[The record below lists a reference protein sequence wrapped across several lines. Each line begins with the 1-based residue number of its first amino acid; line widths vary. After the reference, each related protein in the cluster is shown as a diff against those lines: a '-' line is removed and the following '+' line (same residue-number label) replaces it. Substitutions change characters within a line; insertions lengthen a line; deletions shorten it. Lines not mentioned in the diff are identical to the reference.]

1 MNESYGRPSVM
12 TNSENFKSKCNEL
25 INTNEKEQNQ
35 PTAAMDPVVGEDTAR
50 RRSPRRSPNPVQTMD
65 SKQKDRPS
73 RVEDEEAEEDVSE
86 AESASEEEA
95 NEADQEQEEKVEEV
109 VSVEEKTSRVE
120 VVQEKGPAARDTR
133 QDDAVQ
139 KKKKKHR
146 KKRTDSERSVD
157 SHDDDG
163 CSSDGISV
171 ISDSDGSE
179 TRVARARDQR
189 KVHLAKGIRLEPV
202 VTPVELDLSRDDESK
217 QLVRED
223 ATVPWGGV
231 NRTSV
236 VVLGM
241 FVTAIVAILVGNSR
255 LHTNRV
261 DEYSFQHEQRISEL
275 ELENNIL
282 KNEMNKLKHLYTR
295 SELDEQVKQADTEW
309 AKVLD
314 EKLAE
319 EQEQAQPEPEPEPEP
334 ESPAEEPLVF
344 RKVPPQDED
353 VKHKVVWSGDD
364 GQPMLIADKD
374 YVLPDFCF
382 NKDAVQDDLF
392 SEYSGKYCD
401 IKKRKIEA
409 KQRKA
414 EFARKNHKRYR
425 DEPKDYTKYIIPTKE
440 EIDEYQRQATATPPK
455 PPSLS
460 PFDFDYQKAFE
471 TIKEEGAVI
480 VDSLVAILDL
490 DPEPEYLPTP
500 SPSTSSLESSS
511 YQADDEASPSPTP
524 STESV
529 PSGTPRWESYPPWVR
544 EKYESQPEMHAKLR
558 HKESMLWD
566 WERKKNE
573 FLHQVGLE
581 TLEELGRKSED
592 ELRQRRDEYKSNGRQ
607 QEQRQSGEWRK
618 DEHQYKERKHDGRKE
633 EFRGKKYDERKGGKE
648 RYEER
653 KEWNDRSRGSGENR
667 SRDHKEQHHNQH
679 HGKEQHQQQPWK
691 SDSDKNHKKPEHHGE
706 SSKEWKNNEFRND
719 RSREASGSGKPYN
732 NNKKEEWK
740 DASREDKKHL
750 GGERDHKKDWKE
762 AGSGE
767 YRKNHSGERRDGKP
781 QNYKKDSKEGSGE
794 RDGKPYYKKQS
805 GEHSGENGKRKDQSG
820 ERKDDRWKQHDDD
833 KRGGAKWNWSKDHS
847 GEDHSGEGSYLSQYR
862 GEDHHQKKKEQE
874 GWKHEGKR
882 NYRDDDD
889 DDDDDD
895 HHKKHHGGKEDYER
909 KHHHKDDDH
918 WKRKKHHDGDRKWQ
932 EHSQERRR

>member
-1 MNESYGRPSVM
+1 
-12 TNSENFKSKCNEL
+12 
-25 INTNEKEQNQ
+25 
-35 PTAAMDPVVGEDTAR
+35 MDPVVGEDTAAGNTLSADELESWTLLDS
-50 RRSPRRSPNPVQTMD
+50 SPRRSPNPVQTMD
-65 SKQKDRPS
+65 SKRKDHPS
-73 RVEDEEAEEDVSE
+73 RVEDEEEEEDVSE
-86 AESASEEEA
+86 AESASEEEEAAA

-109 VSVEEKTSRVE
+109 VSVKEKTSRVE

-133 QDDAVQ
+133 QDEAVQ

-146 KKRTDSERSVD
+146 KKRTDSEPSVE
-157 SHDDDG
+157 SQDDDG

-171 ISDSDGSE
+171 ISESDGSE

-202 VTPVELDLSRDDESK
+202 VTPLDLKEQQQLSRDDASK

-223 ATVPWGGV
+223 AIVPWGGV

-241 FVTAIVAILVGNSR
+241 VVTAIVAVLVGNSR

-261 DEYSFQHEQRISEL
+261 DEFSFQHEQRISEL

-295 SELDEQVKQADTEW
+295 SELDEQVQQADTEW

-319 EQEQAQPEPEPEPEP
+319 EQERAQPEPEPEPEP
-334 ESPAEEPLVF
+334 ESPAGEPLKF

-353 VKHKVVWSGDD
+353 VKHNVVWSGDD

-425 DEPKDYTKYIIPTKE
+425 DEPKDYSKYIIPTKE

-500 SPSTSSLESSS
+500 SPSASSLESAS

-524 STESV
+524 STDSV
-529 PSGTPRWESYPPWVR
+529 PSGIRWESFPPWVR

-558 HKESMLWD
+558 HKESLLWD

-581 TLEELGRKSED
+581 TLEEVGRKSED
-592 ELRQRRDEYKSNGRQ
+592 ELRQRRDEYKSKGRQ
-607 QEQRQSGEWRK
+607 QGQSGEWRK
-618 DEHQYKERKHDGRKE
+618 EEHQYKERKHDGRKE
-633 EFRGKKYDERKGGKE
+633 EFREKKYDERKGGKE

-667 SRDHKEQHHNQH
+667 SRDYKEQHHD
-679 HGKEQHQQQPWK
+679 KDHQQQPRK
-691 SDSDKNHKKPEHHGE
+691 NDSDKHQRKPEHHGE
-706 SSKEWKNNEFRND
+706 SSKEWKNNEYRND

-732 NNKKEEWK
+732 NNKKEERK
-740 DASREDKKHL
+740 DSSREDKKNSE
-750 GGERDHKKDWKE
+750 ERDHKKDWKE
-762 AGSGE
+762 TGSGE
-767 YRKNHSGERRDGKP
+767 QRKNHSGERRDGKP
-781 QNYKKDSKEGSGE
+781 HH
-794 RDGKPYYKKQS
+794 KKQWKEAS
-805 GEHSGENGKRKDQSG
+805 GEHSGEHGKRKNDHG
-820 ERKDDRWKQHDDD
+820 DD
-833 KRGGAKWNWSKDHS
+833 KRGGAKRNGDQWNWSKDHG

-862 GEDHHQKKKEQE
+862 GEDHHKKKEQE

-889 DDDDDD
+889 DDDDGDD
-895 HHKKHHGGKEDYER
+895 HHKKHYGGKEDYQR